1 MLRTALLST
10 LLSAGI
16 AGGWFAYLRFAGRRD
31 TNLSTSSDGPRFDL
45 LLQ

>member
-16 AGGWFAYLRFAGRRD
+16 AGGWFAYLRFAGRRAG
-31 TNLSTSSDGPRFDL
+31 NLSMDADGPRFDL

>member
-1 MLRTALLST
+1 MLRTALVTT

-16 AGGWFAYLRFAGRRD
+16 AGGWFAYFRFAGRRAANISVD
-31 TNLSTSSDGPRFDL
+31 VDGPRFDL